1 MGRKS
6 WDAASATT
14 QAAWHARLTDLTS
27 QLTTARGERNVL
39 ADARA
44 QCSAQL
50 DAHVDHAHDRQAAVE
65 ALVTKVGEDMALSA
79 ADHMRKG
86 LQWAAGVAKTQVE
99 RLQHAFAQEN
109 ANRDA
114 AVHAMVSPLRDGIE
128 LLRDLSTRIERD
140 RAVTLGT
147 LQEQLRQLADGHQ
160 RLSDETSA
168 LTRALRTP
176 QVRGRWGEM
185 QLERLIEA
193 AGMLK
198 NVDFVLQPTLTSED
212 GVSRPD
218 LIIHCP
224 GGRSIICDAKV
235 PLAAFLS
242 GVDADT
248 ESERT
253 MWMGKHAA
261 QVRAHVDA
269 LSKRRYNE
277 LVPTALDIVFL
288 FVPAESLYAEAV
300 ARDGSLVSYAL
311 DRRVMIV
318 SPATLMLALRIVG
331 FAWQQDAL
339 SETAVQVREL
349 GSQLYTRI
357 GKLAA
362 HFEKVRRSLL
372 TTVTAFN
379 EASASLESRVLP
391 TARKLH
397 RLYNAEAAALASLEP
412 LDVAPRALSAQE
424 FVSNTSDVAVLST
437 EAAAPE
443 MREELA
449 A

>member
-1 MGRKS
+1 MR
-6 WDAASATT
+6 
-14 QAAWHARLTDLTS
+14 
-27 QLTTARGERNVL
+27 
-39 ADARA
+39 
-44 QCSAQL
+44 
-50 DAHVDHAHDRQAAVE
+50 
-65 ALVTKVGEDMALSA
+65 VGEEMATSA

-86 LQWAAGVAKTQVE
+86 LQWAAGVAKSQVE
-99 RLQHAFAQEN
+99 RLQSAFAQEN
-109 ANRDA
+109 ASRETA
-114 AVHAMVSPLRDGIE
+114 MHAMVSPLRDGIE
-128 LLRDLSTRIERD
+128 MLRSLSTRIERE
-140 RAVTLGT
+140 RATTLGT

-198 NVDFVLQPTLTSED
+198 NVDFVMQPTLASED

-235 PLAAFLS
+235 PLMAFLS
-242 GVDADT
+242 GVDAET
-248 ESERT
+248 ESERA
-253 MWMGKHAA
+253 MWMDKHAG

-269 LSKRRYNE
+269 LSKRRYAD

-288 FVPAESLYAEAV
+288 FLPAESLYAEAI

-311 DRRVMIV
+311 DRKIMIV

-339 SETAVQVREL
+339 SETAVQVRDL

-372 TTVTAFN
+372 ATASAFN

-397 RLYNAEAAALASLEP
+397 RLYNAEGNTLAQLEP
-412 LDVAPRALSAQE
+412 LDIAPRAFSAVE
-424 FVSNTSDVAVLST
+424 FVAATDDATVHVSEADVPT
-437 EAAAPE
+437 